1 MELIIKTSA
10 AALTAII
17 VGLVIKKTNPEM
29 AFLLSACTVC
39 IMLLAAARLM
49 QGITALEETVRSL
62 YKADGT
68 FVAPVMKCL
77 GISIVTKLS
86 CELCRES
93 SHPAAASALETVGTV
108 CALTVAMPIIQNMLK
123 MIGGMI

>member
-1 MELIIKTSA
+1 MELIIKASA
-10 AALTAII
+10 AAIAAII
-17 VGLVIKKTNPEM
+17 ISLVIKRTNPEM

-39 IMLLAAARLM
+39 VMLLAAAKLM
-49 QGITALEETVRSL
+49 QGITALGDTVRTL
-62 YKADGT
+62 YKADGR

-77 GISIVTKLS
+77 GISVVTKLS

-123 MIGGMI
+123 MIGGMV